1 MGPLK
6 DIKVIE
12 MAGIGPA
19 PFCGMILADMG
30 AEVISVERISAAG
43 RGSSADIASRG
54 KKSITVDIRKSEGQ
68 DIIKKLVESA
78 DVLIE
83 GFRPGVMEKNNLGPD
98 ELLKINPKLIFGR
111 MTGWGQSGPLA
122 NAAGHDINYIALSG
136 VLGAIGKKDTPP
148 PPPLNLIGDFGGG
161 GMLLA
166 LGVCA
171 ALNTVNKEGK
181 GQVIDAAMT
190 EGSAL
195 LMSMMYGMLNSG
207 IWTDSRDSNL
217 LDGAAHFY
225 GCYECKDG
233 KFVSIGSIEPQF
245 YSLLREKM
253 NIDEDIF
260 DNQMDK
266 NSWPALRENL
276 ENRFKEKTRDEWCQI
291 MEGTDICFA
300 PVLSMNEAI
309 NHEHNV
315 ERKSFFD
322 LDNVVQPAPAPKF
335 SYSESEVSHPPVK
348 VGTHT
353 KEIMISLGLEK
364 KFTELTSQQII
375 SEA

>member
-30 AEVISVERISAAG
+30 AEVISVERITAAG

-54 KKSITVDIRKSEGQ
+54 KKSIAVDIRKPEGQ

-98 ELLKINPKLIFGR
+98 ELLNINPKLIFGR
-111 MTGWGQSGPLA
+111 MTGWGQNGPLA

-207 IWTDSRDSNL
+207 IWTDTRDSNL

-276 ENRFKEKTRDEWCQI
+276 ETRFKEKTRDEWCQI

-309 NHEHNV
+309 NHEHNI
-315 ERKSFFD
+315 ERKSFFE
-322 LDNVVQPAPAPKF
+322 LDNVVQPSPAPKF

-353 KEIMISLGLEK
+353 KEIMISLGLEE
-364 KFTELTSQQII
+364 KFTELTTQQII
-375 SEA
+375 SEG

>member
-30 AEVISVERISAAG
+30 AEVISVERITAAG

-54 KKSITVDIRKSEGQ
+54 KKSIAVDIRKPEGQ
-68 DIIKKLVESA
+68 EIIKKLTDSA

-98 ELLKINPKLIFGR
+98 ALLNINPKLIYGR
-111 MTGWGQSGPLA
+111 MTGWGQTGPLA

-136 VLGAIGKKDTPP
+136 VLGAIGKKESPP

-195 LMSMMYGMLNSG
+195 LMSMMYGMLSSG

-245 YSLLREKM
+245 YALLREKM

-266 NSWPALRENL
+266 TSWSALRENL
-276 ENRFKEKTRDEWCQI
+276 EIRFKEKTRDEWCEI

-300 PVLSMNEAI
+300 PVLSMSEAI
-309 NHEHNV
+309 THDHNV
-315 ERKSFFD
+315 ERNSFFN
-322 LDNVVQPAPAPKF
+322 LDNVIQPSPAPKF
-335 SYSESEVSHPPVK
+335 SYSKSEVSHPPVK

-353 KEIMISLGLEK
+353 KEIMSSLGLDEEVIEYVSK
-364 KFTELTSQQII
+364 EII
-375 SEA
+375 AEA

>member
-30 AEVISVERISAAG
+30 AEVISVERITAAG

-54 KKSITVDIRKSEGQ
+54 KKSIAVDIRKPEGQ

-98 ELLKINPKLIFGR
+98 ELLNLNPKLIFGR
-111 MTGWGQSGPLA
+111 MTGWGQNGPLA

-322 LDNVVQPAPAPKF
+322 LDNVVQPSPAPKF

-353 KEIMISLGLEK
+353 KEIMISLGLEE
-364 KFTELTSQQII
+364 KFTELTTQQII
-375 SEA
+375 SEG

>member
-30 AEVISVERISAAG
+30 AEVISVERITAAG

-54 KKSITVDIRKSEGQ
+54 KKSIAVDIRKPEGQ
-68 DIIKKLVESA
+68 EIIKKLVESA

-98 ELLKINPKLIFGR
+98 ELHKINSKLIFGR

-122 NAAGHDINYIALSG
+122 NAAGHDINYISLSG
-136 VLGAIGKKDTPP
+136 VLGAIGKKNSPP

-166 LGVCA
+166 LGICA

-266 NSWPALRENL
+266 NLWPSLRENL
-276 ENRFKEKTRDEWCQI
+276 ETRFKEKTREEWCKI

-300 PVLSMNEAI
+300 PVLSMSEAI
-309 NHEHNV
+309 NHKHNV
-315 ERKSFFD
+315 ERNSFFE
-322 LDNVVQPAPAPKF
+322 LDNVLQPSPAPKF
-335 SYSESEVSHPPVK
+335 SYSKSEVSHPPVR

-353 KEIMISLGLEK
+353 KEIMTSLGLEGK
-364 KFTELTSQQII
+364 VSDLLSQKII

>member
-30 AEVISVERISAAG
+30 AEVISVERITAAG

-54 KKSITVDIRKSEGQ
+54 KKSIAVDIRKSEGQ
-68 DIIKKLVESA
+68 EIIKKLIDSA

-98 ELLKINPKLIFGR
+98 ALLNINPKLIYGR
-111 MTGWGQSGPLA
+111 MTGWGQTGPLA

-136 VLGAIGKKDTPP
+136 VLGAIGKKESPP

-195 LMSMMYGMLNSG
+195 LMSMMYGMLSSG

-245 YSLLREKM
+245 YALLREKM

-266 NSWPALRENL
+266 TSWSALRENL
-276 ENRFKEKTRDEWCQI
+276 EIRFKEKTRDEWCEI

-309 NHEHNV
+309 KHDHNI
-315 ERKSFFD
+315 ERNSFFNM
-322 LDNVVQPAPAPKF
+322 DNVIQPSPAPKF
-335 SYSESEVSHPPVK
+335 SYSKSEVSHPPVK

-353 KEIMISLGLEK
+353 KEIMSSLGLDEEVIDYVSK
-364 KFTELTSQQII
+364 EII
-375 SEA
+375 AEA

>member
-30 AEVISVERISAAG
+30 AEVISVERITAAG

-54 KKSITVDIRKSEGQ
+54 KKSIAVDIRKPEGQ

-98 ELLKINPKLIFGR
+98 ELLNKNSKLIFGR

-171 ALNTVNKEGK
+171 ALNTVHKEGK

-276 ENRFKEKTRDEWCQI
+276 ERRFKEKTRDEWCQI

-315 ERKSFFD
+315 DRKSFFD
-322 LDNVVQPAPAPKF
+322 LDNVTQPSPAPKF
-335 SYSESEVSHPPVK
+335 SYSKSEVSHPPVK

-353 KEIMISLGLEK
+353 KEIMISLGLED

>member
-30 AEVISVERISAAG
+30 AEVISVERITAAG

-54 KKSITVDIRKSEGQ
+54 KKSIAVDIRKPEGQ

-98 ELLKINPKLIFGR
+98 ELLNINPKLVFGR

-136 VLGAIGKKDTPP
+136 VLGAIGKKNTPP

-276 ENRFKEKTRDEWCQI
+276 EIRFKEKTRDEWCQI

-309 NHEHNV
+309 KHEHNI
-315 ERKSFFD
+315 ERKSFFN
-322 LDNVVQPAPAPKF
+322 LDNVVQPSPAPKF

-353 KEIMISLGLEK
+353 KEIIISLGLEN

>member
-30 AEVISVERISAAG
+30 AEVISVERITAAG

-54 KKSITVDIRKSEGQ
+54 KKSIAVDIRKSEGQ

-98 ELLKINPKLIFGR
+98 ELLNINPKLIFGR

-276 ENRFKEKTRDEWCQI
+276 ERRFKEKTRDEWCQI

-309 NHEHNV
+309 KHEHNI
-315 ERKSFFD
+315 ERKSFFN
-322 LDNVVQPAPAPKF
+322 LDNVVQPSPAPKF

-353 KEIMISLGLEK
+353 KEIMISLGLED

>member
-1 MGPLK
+1 VGPLK
-6 DIKVIE
+6 DIKIIE

-30 AEVISVERISAAG
+30 AEVISVDRITSTG

-54 KKSITVDIRKSEGQ
+54 KKSIAIDIRKEEGQ
-68 DIIKKLVESA
+68 EIIKKLISNA

-98 ELLKINPKLIFGR
+98 DLLKINPKLIFGR

-136 VLGAIGKKDTPP
+136 VLGAIGKKDSPP

-207 IWTDSRDSNL
+207 IWTDNRDSNL

-233 KFVSIGSIEPQF
+233 KYVSIGSIEPQF
-245 YSLLREKM
+245 YSLLKEKM
-253 NIDEDIF
+253 KIDEQIF

-266 NSWPALRENL
+266 ESWPVLRKNL
-276 ENRFKEKTRDEWCQI
+276 ETRFMDKTRDEWCEI

-300 PVLSMNEAI
+300 PVLSMKEAM
-309 NHEHNV
+309 NHKHNL
-315 ERKSFFD
+315 ERQSFFT
-322 LDNVVQPAPAPKF
+322 LENVAQPSPAPKF
-335 SYSESEVSHPPVK
+335 SYTNSEVKNPPVK
-348 VGTHT
+348 IGTHT
-353 KEIMISLGLEK
+353 KEIIGSLGLVNQID
-364 KFTELTSQQII
+364 ELISKNII
-375 SEA
+375 AEA

>member
-30 AEVISVERISAAG
+30 AEVISVERITAAG

-54 KKSITVDIRKSEGQ
+54 KKSIAVDIRKPEGQ
-68 DIIKKLVESA
+68 EIIKKLIDSA

-98 ELLKINPKLIFGR
+98 ALLNINPKLIYGR
-111 MTGWGQSGPLA
+111 MTGWGQTGPLA

-136 VLGAIGKKDTPP
+136 VLGAIGKKESPP

-195 LMSMMYGMLNSG
+195 LMSMMYGMLSSG

-245 YSLLREKM
+245 YALLREKM

-266 NSWPALRENL
+266 TSWSALRENL
-276 ENRFKEKTRDEWCQI
+276 EIRFKEKTRDEWCEI

-300 PVLSMNEAI
+300 PVLSMSEAI
-309 NHEHNV
+309 KHDHNV
-315 ERKSFFD
+315 ERNSFFN
-322 LDNVVQPAPAPKF
+322 LDNVIQPSPAPKF
-335 SYSESEVSHPPVK
+335 SYSQSEVSHPPVK

-353 KEIMISLGLEK
+353 KEIMSSLGLDEEVIDYVSK
-364 KFTELTSQQII
+364 EII
-375 SEA
+375 AEA

>member
-30 AEVISVERISAAG
+30 AEVISVERITAAG

-54 KKSITVDIRKSEGQ
+54 KKSIAVDIRKPEGQ
-68 DIIKKLVESA
+68 EIIKKLVESA

-98 ELLKINPKLIFGR
+98 ELHKINSKLIFGR

-122 NAAGHDINYIALSG
+122 NAAGHDINYISLSG
-136 VLGAIGKKDTPP
+136 VLGAIGKKNSPP

-166 LGVCA
+166 LGICA

-266 NSWPALRENL
+266 NSWPVLRENL
-276 ENRFKEKTRDEWCQI
+276 ETRFKEKTREEWCKI
-291 MEGTDICFA
+291 MEGIDICFA
-300 PVLSMNEAI
+300 PVLSMSDAI
-309 NHEHNV
+309 NHKHNV
-315 ERKSFFD
+315 ERNSFFE
-322 LDNVVQPAPAPKF
+322 LDNVLQPSPAPKF
-335 SYSESEVSHPPVK
+335 SYSKSEVSHPPVK

-353 KEIMISLGLEK
+353 KEIMTSLGLEGK
-364 KFTELTSQQII
+364 VSDLLSQKII

>member
-30 AEVISVERISAAG
+30 AEVISVERITAAG

-54 KKSITVDIRKSEGQ
+54 KKSIAVDIRKPEGQ
-68 DIIKKLVESA
+68 EIIKKLIDSA

-98 ELLKINPKLIFGR
+98 ALLNINPKLIYGR
-111 MTGWGQSGPLA
+111 MTGWGQTGPLA

-136 VLGAIGKKDTPP
+136 VLGAIGKKESPP

-195 LMSMMYGMLNSG
+195 LMSMMYGMLSSG

-245 YSLLREKM
+245 YALLREKM

-266 NSWPALRENL
+266 TSWSALRQNL
-276 ENRFKEKTRDEWCQI
+276 EIRFKEKTRDEWCEI

-309 NHEHNV
+309 KHDHNV
-315 ERKSFFD
+315 ERNSFFN
-322 LDNVVQPAPAPKF
+322 LDNVIQPSPAPKF
-335 SYSESEVSHPPVK
+335 SYSKSEVSHPPVK

-353 KEIMISLGLEK
+353 KEIMSSLGLDEEVIDYVSK
-364 KFTELTSQQII
+364 EII
-375 SEA
+375 AEA

>member
-30 AEVISVERISAAG
+30 AEVISVERITAAG

-54 KKSITVDIRKSEGQ
+54 KKSIAVDIRKPEGQ
-68 DIIKKLVESA
+68 EIIKKLIDSA

-98 ELLKINPKLIFGR
+98 ALLNINPKLVYGR
-111 MTGWGQSGPLA
+111 MTGWGQTGPLA

-136 VLGAIGKKDTPP
+136 VLGAIGKKESPP

-195 LMSMMYGMLNSG
+195 LMSMMYGMLSSG

-245 YSLLREKM
+245 YALLREKM

-266 NSWPALRENL
+266 TSWSALRENL
-276 ENRFKEKTRDEWCQI
+276 EIRFKEKTRDEWCEI

-309 NHEHNV
+309 KHDHNV
-315 ERKSFFD
+315 ERNSFFN
-322 LDNVVQPAPAPKF
+322 LDDVIQPSPAPKF
-335 SYSESEVSHPPVK
+335 SYSKSEVSHPPVK

-353 KEIMISLGLEK
+353 KEIMSSLGLDEEVIDYVSK
-364 KFTELTSQQII
+364 EII
-375 SEA
+375 AEA

>member
-6 DIKVIE
+6 DIKIIE

-30 AEVISVERISAAG
+30 AEVISVDRITSAG

-54 KKSITVDIRKSEGQ
+54 KKSIAIDIRKEEGQ
-68 DIIKKLVESA
+68 EIIKKLILNA

-98 ELLKINPKLIFGR
+98 DLLKINPKLIFGR

-136 VLGAIGKKDTPP
+136 VLGAIGKKDSPP

-207 IWTDSRDSNL
+207 IWTDDRDSNL

-233 KFVSIGSIEPQF
+233 KYISIGSIEPQF
-245 YSLLREKM
+245 YSLLKEKM
-253 NIDEDIF
+253 KIDEQIF

-266 NSWPALRENL
+266 ESWPILRKNL
-276 ENRFKEKTRDEWCQI
+276 ETRFMDKTRDEWCEI

-300 PVLSMNEAI
+300 PVLSMKEAM
-309 NHEHNV
+309 NHKHNL
-315 ERKSFFD
+315 ERQSFF
-322 LDNVVQPAPAPKF
+322 
-335 SYSESEVSHPPVK
+335 
-348 VGTHT
+348 T
-353 KEIMISLGLEK
+353 LEK
-364 KFTELTSQQII
+364 CGATFTST
-375 SEA
+375 

>member
-6 DIKVIE
+6 DIKIIE

-19 PFCGMILADMG
+19 PFCGMVLADMG
-30 AEVISVERISAAG
+30 AEVISVERITAAG
-43 RGSSADIASRG
+43 RGSNSDIASRG
-54 KKSITVDIRKSEGQ
+54 KKSIAVDIRKQEGQ
-68 DIIKKLVESA
+68 EIVNKLVESA

-98 ELLKINPKLIFGR
+98 ELLSINPKLIYGR
-111 MTGWGQSGPLA
+111 MTGWGQNGPLA

-136 VLGAIGKKDTPP
+136 VLGAIGKKDSPP

-233 KFVSIGSIEPQF
+233 NFVSIGSIEPQF

-266 NSWPALRENL
+266 NSWPTLRENL
-276 ENRFKEKTRDEWCQI
+276 EIRFKEKTRDEWCQI

-309 NHEHNV
+309 NHKHNI

-322 LDNVVQPAPAPKF
+322 LDNVIQPSPAPKF

-348 VGTHT
+348 IGTHT
-353 KEIMISLGLEK
+353 KEIVISLGLEE
-364 KFTELTSQQII
+364 KFSELISRQII

>member
-30 AEVISVERISAAG
+30 AEVISVERITAAG
-43 RGSSADIASRG
+43 RGSSSDIASRG
-54 KKSITVDIRKSEGQ
+54 KKSIAVDIRKPEGQ

-98 ELLKINPKLIFGR
+98 ELLNINPRLIFGR
-111 MTGWGQSGPLA
+111 MTGWGQNGPLA

-207 IWTDSRDSNL
+207 IWTDTRDSNL

-266 NSWPALRENL
+266 NSWPALREN
-276 ENRFKEKTRDEWCQI
+276 FDTI
-291 MEGTDICFA
+291 H
-300 PVLSMNEAI
+300 
-309 NHEHNV
+309 HE
-315 ERKSFFD
+315 FF
-322 LDNVVQPAPAPKF
+322 L
-335 SYSESEVSHPPVK
+335 
-348 VGTHT
+348 
-353 KEIMISLGLEK
+353 
-364 KFTELTSQQII
+364 
-375 SEA
+375 

>member
-1 MGPLK
+1 ML
-6 DIKVIE
+6 
-12 MAGIGPA
+12 
-19 PFCGMILADMG
+19 
-30 AEVISVERISAAG
+30 
-43 RGSSADIASRG
+43 
-54 KKSITVDIRKSEGQ
+54 
-68 DIIKKLVESA
+68 
-78 DVLIE
+78 
-83 GFRPGVMEKNNLGPD
+83 N
-98 ELLKINPKLIFGR
+98 INPKLIYGR
-111 MTGWGQSGPLA
+111 MTGWGQTGPLA

-136 VLGAIGKKDTPP
+136 VLGAIGKKESPP

-195 LMSMMYGMLNSG
+195 LMSMMYGMLSSG

-245 YSLLREKM
+245 YALLREKM

-266 NSWPALRENL
+266 TSWSALRENL
-276 ENRFKEKTRDEWCQI
+276 EIRFKEKTRDEWCEI

-300 PVLSMNEAI
+300 PVLSMSEAI
-309 NHEHNV
+309 THDHNV
-315 ERKSFFD
+315 ERNSFFN
-322 LDNVVQPAPAPKF
+322 LDNVIQPSPAPKF
-335 SYSESEVSHPPVK
+335 SYSKSEVSHPPVK

-353 KEIMISLGLEK
+353 KEIMSSLGLDEEVIEYVSK
-364 KFTELTSQQII
+364 EII
-375 SEA
+375 AEA

>member
-6 DIKVIE
+6 NIKVIE

-30 AEVISVERISAAG
+30 AEVISVERITAAG
-43 RGSSADIASRG
+43 KGSSADIASRG
-54 KKSITVDIRKSEGQ
+54 KKSIAVDIRKSEGQ
-68 DIIKKLVESA
+68 DIIKKLIKSA

-98 ELLKINPKLIFGR
+98 ELLNINPKLIFGR
-111 MTGWGQSGPLA
+111 MTGWGQNGPLA

-136 VLGAIGKKDTPP
+136 VLGAIGKKDAPP

-207 IWTDSRDSNL
+207 IWTDARDSNL

-245 YSLLREKM
+245 YSLLKEKM

-260 DNQMDK
+260 NNQMDK
-266 NSWPALRENL
+266 NSWPTLRENL
-276 ENRFKEKTRDEWCQI
+276 ESRFKEKTRDEWCQI

-309 NHEHNV
+309 MHEHNI
-315 ERKSFFD
+315 ERKSFFN
-322 LDNVVQPAPAPKF
+322 LDNVTQPSPAPKF

-364 KFTELTSQQII
+364 KFDELISHQII

>member
-30 AEVISVERISAAG
+30 AEVISVERITAAG

-54 KKSITVDIRKSEGQ
+54 KKSIAVDIRKSEGQ

-98 ELLKINPKLIFGR
+98 ELLHINPKLIFGR
-111 MTGWGQSGPLA
+111 MTGWGQNGPLA

-276 ENRFKEKTRDEWCQI
+276 ERRFKEKTRDEWCQI

-309 NHEHNV
+309 KHEHNI
-315 ERKSFFD
+315 ERKSFFN
-322 LDNVVQPAPAPKF
+322 LDNVVQPSPAPKF

-353 KEIMISLGLEK
+353 KEIMISLGLED

>member
-6 DIKVIE
+6 DIKIIE

-19 PFCGMILADMG
+19 PFCGMVLADMG
-30 AEVISVERISAAG
+30 AEVISVERITAAG
-43 RGSSADIASRG
+43 RGSNSDIASRG
-54 KKSITVDIRKSEGQ
+54 KKSIAVDIRKQDGQ
-68 DIIKKLVESA
+68 EIIKKLVESA

-83 GFRPGVMEKNNLGPD
+83 GFRPGVMEKNNLSPD
-98 ELLKINPKLIFGR
+98 ELLSINPKLIYGR
-111 MTGWGQSGPLA
+111 MTGWGQNGPLA

-136 VLGAIGKKDTPP
+136 VLGAIGKKDSPP

-233 KFVSIGSIEPQF
+233 NFVSIGSIEPQF

-266 NSWPALRENL
+266 NSWAELRINL
-276 ENRFKEKTRDEWCQI
+276 ENRFKEKHVTNGVKLWKEQI
-291 MEGTDICFA
+291 F
-300 PVLSMNEAI
+300 VLPL
-309 NHEHNV
+309 
-315 ERKSFFD
+315 FY
-322 LDNVVQPAPAPKF
+322 L
-335 SYSESEVSHPPVK
+335 
-348 VGTHT
+348 
-353 KEIMISLGLEK
+353 
-364 KFTELTSQQII
+364 
-375 SEA
+375 

>member
-6 DIKVIE
+6 DIKIIE

-30 AEVISVERISAAG
+30 AEVISVDRITSAG

-54 KKSITVDIRKSEGQ
+54 KKSIAIDIRKEEGQ
-68 DIIKKLVESA
+68 EIIKKLILNA

-98 ELLKINPKLIFGR
+98 DLLKINPKLIFGR

-136 VLGAIGKKDTPP
+136 VLGAIGKKDSPP

-207 IWTDSRDSNL
+207 IWTDNRDSNL

-233 KFVSIGSIEPQF
+233 KYISIGSIEPQF
-245 YSLLREKM
+245 YSLLKEKM
-253 NIDEDIF
+253 KIDEQIF

-266 NSWPALRENL
+266 ESWPVLRKNL
-276 ENRFKEKTRDEWCQI
+276 ETRFMDKTRDEWCEI

-300 PVLSMNEAI
+300 PVLSMKEAM
-309 NHEHNV
+309 NHKHNL
-315 ERKSFFD
+315 ERQSFFT
-322 LDNVVQPAPAPKF
+322 LENVAQPSPAPKF
-335 SYSESEVSHPPVK
+335 SYTNSEVKNPPVK

-353 KEIMISLGLEK
+353 KEIIGSLGLINQID
-364 KFTELTSQQII
+364 ELISKNII
-375 SEA
+375 AEA

>member
-30 AEVISVERISAAG
+30 AEVISVERITAAG

-54 KKSITVDIRKSEGQ
+54 KKSIAVDIRKPEGQ
-68 DIIKKLVESA
+68 EIIKKLIDSA

-98 ELLKINPKLIFGR
+98 ALLNINPKLIYGR

-136 VLGAIGKKDTPP
+136 VLGAIGKKESPP

-195 LMSMMYGMLNSG
+195 LMSMMYGMLSSG

-245 YSLLREKM
+245 YALLREKM

-266 NSWPALRENL
+266 TSWSALRENL
-276 ENRFKEKTRDEWCQI
+276 EIRFKEKTRDEWCEI

-309 NHEHNV
+309 KHDHNV
-315 ERKSFFD
+315 ERNSFFNM
-322 LDNVVQPAPAPKF
+322 DNVIQPSPAPKF
-335 SYSESEVSHPPVK
+335 SYSKSEVSHPPVK

-353 KEIMISLGLEK
+353 KEIMSSLGLDEEVIEYVSK
-364 KFTELTSQQII
+364 EII
-375 SEA
+375 AEA

>member
-30 AEVISVERISAAG
+30 AEVISVERITAAG

-54 KKSITVDIRKSEGQ
+54 KKSIAVDIRKPEGQ
-68 DIIKKLVESA
+68 EIIKKLTDSA

-98 ELLKINPKLIFGR
+98 ALLNINPKLIYGR
-111 MTGWGQSGPLA
+111 MTGWGQTGPLA

-136 VLGAIGKKDTPP
+136 VLGAIGKKDSPP

-195 LMSMMYGMLNSG
+195 LMSMMYGMLSSG

-245 YSLLREKM
+245 YALLREKM

-266 NSWPALRENL
+266 TSWSALRENL
-276 ENRFKEKTRDEWCQI
+276 EIRFKEKTRDEWCEI

-300 PVLSMNEAI
+300 PVLSMSEAI
-309 NHEHNV
+309 THDHNV
-315 ERKSFFD
+315 ERNSFFN
-322 LDNVVQPAPAPKF
+322 LDNVIQPSPAPKF
-335 SYSESEVSHPPVK
+335 SYSKSEVSHPPVK

-353 KEIMISLGLEK
+353 KEIMSSLGLDEEVIDYVSK
-364 KFTELTSQQII
+364 EII
-375 SEA
+375 AEA

>member
-30 AEVISVERISAAG
+30 AEVISVERITAAG

-54 KKSITVDIRKSEGQ
+54 KKSIAVDIRKPEGQ
-68 DIIKKLVESA
+68 EIIKKLTDSA

-98 ELLKINPKLIFGR
+98 ALLNINPKLIYGR
-111 MTGWGQSGPLA
+111 MTGWGQTGPLA

-136 VLGAIGKKDTPP
+136 VLGAIGKKESPP

-195 LMSMMYGMLNSG
+195 LMSMMYGMLSSG

-245 YSLLREKM
+245 YALLREKM

-266 NSWPALRENL
+266 TSWSALRENL
-276 ENRFKEKTRDEWCQI
+276 EIRFKEKTRDEWCEI

-300 PVLSMNEAI
+300 PVLSMSEAI
-309 NHEHNV
+309 KHDHNV
-315 ERKSFFD
+315 ERNSFFN
-322 LDNVVQPAPAPKF
+322 LDNVIQPSPAPKF
-335 SYSESEVSHPPVK
+335 SYSKSEVSHPPVK

-353 KEIMISLGLEK
+353 KEIMSSLGLDEEVIDYVSK
-364 KFTELTSQQII
+364 EII
-375 SEA
+375 AEA

>member
-6 DIKVIE
+6 NIKVIE

-30 AEVISVERISAAG
+30 AEVISVERITAAG

-54 KKSITVDIRKSEGQ
+54 KKSIAVDIRKSEGQ
-68 DIIKKLVESA
+68 DIIKKLIKSA

-98 ELLKINPKLIFGR
+98 ELLNINPKLIYGR
-111 MTGWGQSGPLA
+111 MTGWGQNGPLA

-136 VLGAIGKKDTPP
+136 VLGAIGKKDAPP
-148 PPPLNLIGDFGGG
+148 PPPLNIIGDFGGG

-181 GQVIDAAMT
+181 GQIIDAAMT

-245 YSLLREKM
+245 YSVLL
-253 NIDEDIF
+253 
-260 DNQMDK
+260 
-266 NSWPALRENL
+266 
-276 ENRFKEKTRDEWCQI
+276 
-291 MEGTDICFA
+291 
-300 PVLSMNEAI
+300 
-309 NHEHNV
+309 
-315 ERKSFFD
+315 
-322 LDNVVQPAPAPKF
+322 
-335 SYSESEVSHPPVK
+335 
-348 VGTHT
+348 
-353 KEIMISLGLEK
+353 
-364 KFTELTSQQII
+364 
-375 SEA
+375 

>member
-30 AEVISVERISAAG
+30 AEVISVERITAAG

-54 KKSITVDIRKSEGQ
+54 KKSIAVDIRKPEGQ
-68 DIIKKLVESA
+68 EIIKKLIDSA

-98 ELLKINPKLIFGR
+98 ALLNINPKLIYGR
-111 MTGWGQSGPLA
+111 MTGWGQTGPLA

-136 VLGAIGKKDTPP
+136 VLGAIGKKESPP

-195 LMSMMYGMLNSG
+195 LMSMMYGMLSSG

-245 YSLLREKM
+245 YALLREKM

-266 NSWPALRENL
+266 TSWSALRENL
-276 ENRFKEKTRDEWCQI
+276 EIRFKEKTRDEWCEI

-309 NHEHNV
+309 KHDHNI
-315 ERKSFFD
+315 ERNSFF
-322 LDNVVQPAPAPKF
+322 N
-335 SYSESEVSHPPVK
+335 
-348 VGTHT
+348 
-353 KEIMISLGLEK
+353 I
-364 KFTELTSQQII
+364 
-375 SEA
+375 

>member
-6 DIKVIE
+6 NIKVIE

-30 AEVISVERISAAG
+30 AEVISVERITAAG
-43 RGSSADIASRG
+43 KGSSADIASRG
-54 KKSITVDIRKSEGQ
+54 KKSIAVDIRKSEGQ
-68 DIIKKLVESA
+68 DIIKKLIKSA

-98 ELLKINPKLIFGR
+98 ELLNINPKLIFGR
-111 MTGWGQSGPLA
+111 MTGWGQNGPLA

-136 VLGAIGKKDTPP
+136 VLGAIGKKDAPP

-171 ALNTVNKEGK
+171 ALNTVYKEGK

-207 IWTDSRDSNL
+207 IWTDARDSNL

-245 YSLLREKM
+245 YSLLKEKM
-253 NIDEDIF
+253 NIEEDIF
-260 DNQMDK
+260 NNQMDK

-276 ENRFKEKTRDEWCQI
+276 ESRFKEKTRDEWCRI

-315 ERKSFFD
+315 ERNSFFNM
-322 LDNVVQPAPAPKF
+322 DNVIQPSPAPKF
-335 SYSESEVSHPPVK
+335 SYSKSEVSHPPVK

-353 KEIMISLGLEK
+353 KEIIESIGLDD
-364 KFTELTSQQII
+364 KFTDLVSQQII

>member
-30 AEVISVERISAAG
+30 AEVISVERITAAG

-54 KKSITVDIRKSEGQ
+54 KKSIAVDIRKPEGQ
-68 DIIKKLVESA
+68 EIIKKLTDSA

-98 ELLKINPKLIFGR
+98 ALLNINPKLIYGR
-111 MTGWGQSGPLA
+111 MTGWGQTGPLA

-136 VLGAIGKKDTPP
+136 VLGAIGKKESPP

-245 YSLLREKM
+245 YALLREKM

-266 NSWPALRENL
+266 TSWSALRENL
-276 ENRFKEKTRDEWCQI
+276 EIRFKEKTRDEWCEI

-309 NHEHNV
+309 KHDHNV
-315 ERKSFFD
+315 ERNSFFN
-322 LDNVVQPAPAPKF
+322 LDNVIQPSPAPKF
-335 SYSESEVSHPPVK
+335 SYSKSEVSHPPVK

-353 KEIMISLGLEK
+353 KEIMSSLGLDEEVIDYVSK
-364 KFTELTSQQII
+364 EII
-375 SEA
+375 AEA

>member
-30 AEVISVERISAAG
+30 AEVISVERITAVG
-43 RGSSADIASRG
+43 RGSSSDIASRG
-54 KKSITVDIRKSEGQ
+54 KKSIAVDIRKPEGQ

-98 ELLKINPKLIFGR
+98 ELLNINPKLIFGR
-111 MTGWGQSGPLA
+111 MTGWGQNGPLA

-207 IWTDSRDSNL
+207 IWTDTRDSNL

-276 ENRFKEKTRDEWCQI
+276 ETRFKEKTRDEWCQI

-309 NHEHNV
+309 NHEHNI
-315 ERKSFFD
+315 ERKSFFE
-322 LDNVVQPAPAPKF
+322 LDNVIQPSPAPKF
-335 SYSESEVSHPPVK
+335 SYSKSEVSYPPVK

-353 KEIMISLGLEK
+353 KEIMIALGLED
-364 KFTELTSQQII
+364 KFTELTTEQII
-375 SEA
+375 SEG

>member
-30 AEVISVERISAAG
+30 AEVISVERITAAG

-54 KKSITVDIRKSEGQ
+54 KKSIAVDIRKSEGQ
-68 DIIKKLVESA
+68 EIIRKLIESA
-78 DVLIE
+78 DILIE

-98 ELLKINPKLIFGR
+98 QLLNINSKLIFGR

-136 VLGAIGKKDTPP
+136 VLGAIGKKDSPP

-207 IWTDSRDSNL
+207 IWSDKRDSNL

-315 ERKSFFD
+315 DRKSFFN
-322 LDNVVQPAPAPKF
+322 LDNVTQPSPAPKF
-335 SYSESEVSHPPVK
+335 SYSKSEVNHPPVK

-353 KEIMISLGLEK
+353 KEIITSLGLEGK
-364 KFTELTSQQII
+364 LNELISQQII

>member
-30 AEVISVERISAAG
+30 AEVISVERITAAG

-54 KKSITVDIRKSEGQ
+54 KKSIAVDIRKSEGQ

-78 DVLIE
+78 NVLIE

-111 MTGWGQSGPLA
+111 MTGWGQNGPLA

-322 LDNVVQPAPAPKF
+322 LDNVVQPSPAPKF

-353 KEIMISLGLEK
+353 KEIMISLGLEE

>member
-30 AEVISVERISAAG
+30 AEVISVERITAAG
-43 RGSSADIASRG
+43 RGSGADIASRG
-54 KKSITVDIRKSEGQ
+54 KKSIAVDIRKPEGQ
-68 DIIKKLVESA
+68 EIIKKLIDSA

-98 ELLKINPKLIFGR
+98 ALLNINPKLIYGR
-111 MTGWGQSGPLA
+111 MTGWGQTGPLA

-136 VLGAIGKKDTPP
+136 VLGAIGKKESPP

-195 LMSMMYGMLNSG
+195 LMSMMYGMLSSG

-245 YSLLREKM
+245 YALLREKM
-253 NIDEDIF
+253 KIDEDIF

-266 NSWPALRENL
+266 TSWSALRENL
-276 ENRFKEKTRDEWCQI
+276 EIRFKEKTRDEWCEI

-309 NHEHNV
+309 KHDHNV
-315 ERKSFFD
+315 ERNSFFNM
-322 LDNVVQPAPAPKF
+322 DNVIQPSPAPKF
-335 SYSESEVSHPPVK
+335 SYSKSEVSHPPVK

-353 KEIMISLGLEK
+353 KEIMSSLGLDEEVIEYVSK
-364 KFTELTSQQII
+364 EII
-375 SEA
+375 AEA

>member
-1 MGPLK
+1 
-6 DIKVIE
+6 
-12 MAGIGPA
+12 
-19 PFCGMILADMG
+19 MG
-30 AEVISVERISAAG
+30 AEVISVERITAAG

-54 KKSITVDIRKSEGQ
+54 KKSIAVDIRKPEGQ
-68 DIIKKLVESA
+68 EIIKKLIDSA

-98 ELLKINPKLIFGR
+98 ALLNINPKLIYGR
-111 MTGWGQSGPLA
+111 MTGWGQTGPLA

-136 VLGAIGKKDTPP
+136 VLGAIGKKESPP

-195 LMSMMYGMLNSG
+195 LMSMMYGMLSSG

-245 YSLLREKM
+245 YALLIEKM

-266 NSWPALRENL
+266 TSWSALRENL
-276 ENRFKEKTRDEWCQI
+276 EIRFKEKTRDEWCEI

-309 NHEHNV
+309 KHDHNI
-315 ERKSFFD
+315 ERNSFFNM
-322 LDNVVQPAPAPKF
+322 DNVIQPSPAPKF
-335 SYSESEVSHPPVK
+335 SYSKSEVSHPPVK

-353 KEIMISLGLEK
+353 KEIMSSLGLDEEVIEYVSK
-364 KFTELTSQQII
+364 EII
-375 SEA
+375 AEA